1 MTQITFTIP
10 PSIPNGDYLIRVEDI
25 ALHVAQSPG
34 GAQFYISCAQVTVQ
48 GGSGSGK
55 PGPLVAIPGVYTGNE
70 PGILIST
77 FILILQTRGPVCLIT
92 HFPPRHQLPDS
103 G

>member
-77 FILILQTRGPVCLIT
+77 SILILQTGGSVCA
-92 HFPPRHQLPDS
+92 
-103 G
+103 

>member
-1 MTQITFTIP
+1 MAIVP
-10 PSIPNGDYLIRVEDI
+10 PESLLWAKSRLHI
-25 ALHVAQSPG
+25 ALHAASSYQ

-70 PGILIST
+70 PGILISA
-77 FILILQTRGPVCLIT
+77 FILILHTRGPV
-92 HFPPRHQLPDS
+92 
-103 G
+103 